1 MKNVV
6 LQKGFRKSENFFSSD
21 EILQG
26 YVKKYLSSVY
36 SEVEPSLKYTGEQAA
51 TVMEELSYLADKNPP
66 QLKKRNLLGET
77 LDEIV
82 FHPVYHQLTEIAVR
96 SKMFQYKWHEVYRNR
111 YKAYAHKIGFSIGY
125 LYAMTELSLYC
136 PLCMTDG
143 AARLV
148 DKFCTEEE
156 KQRLLPHFGASEVSQ
171 FYTGAMFLTEKTGG
185 SDVGAN
191 LLRASYLKDRTYLLN
206 GEKWF
211 CSNANAEVAFVLAR
225 TNPNIEGTKGLS
237 LFLLLKEKADGS
249 KNYREVV
256 RLKDKLGVRSM
267 ASAEI
272 IFRDTEATLVGQE
285 YEGFKQMTEMV
296 NLSRLY
302 NSVAAVA
309 AERRAMIE
317 AWQYLH
323 FRMLFGKN
331 ALEHSLIQEDFFV
344 LGCEVLGD
352 FLLTFKAI
360 DVLDYADNQS
370 TQLPHAKELARIL
383 IPIAKYSTAENAY
396 QIIQKSMELMGG
408 NGYIEDGI
416 MPRLMRDALV
426 LPIWEGAGNI
436 MFLDMIR
443 ACIKSN
449 AFQLLAEFIHQQLRN
464 LQQPLVLQEW
474 NQLVQYLSVALQ
486 NPNNHNLLR
495 FYFKRLIKFLKL
507 ALCIEQTPNL
517 PAAVVASEF
526 FSQTH
531 TNHPVTFSFDK
542 LQKVIAW
549 NF

>member
-1 MKNVV
+1 MENIV
-6 LQKGFRKSENFFSSD
+6 LQKGYRKSKNFFSSD

-26 YVKKYLSSVY
+26 YVKNYLSSVY
-36 SEVEPSLKYTGEQAA
+36 SEVEPSLVYTGEQAA
-51 TVMEELSYLADKNPP
+51 TVMEELSYFADKNPP
-66 QLKKRNLLGET
+66 QLRKRNLFGET
-77 LDEIV
+77 LEEIV
-82 FHPVYHQLTEIAVR
+82 FHPAYHQLTEIAVR
-96 SKMFQYKWHEVYRNR
+96 SKMFQYKWHEAYRKR
-111 YKAYAHKIGFSIGY
+111 YEVYAHKIGFSIGY

-148 DKFCTEEE
+148 DKFCKAEE
-156 KQRLLPHFGASEVSQ
+156 KERLLPHFGASEISQ

-191 LLRASYLKDRTYLLN
+191 LVRATHVKDRTYLLN

-225 TNPNIEGTKGLS
+225 TNPKIQGTKGLS

-272 IFRDTEATLVGQE
+272 IFRDTEAILVGQE
-285 YEGFKQMTEMV
+285 YEGFKLMTEMV

-302 NSVAAVA
+302 NAVAAVA
-309 AERRAMIE
+309 AERRALIE

-344 LGCEVLGD
+344 LGCEVLAD

-360 DVLDYADNQS
+360 DVLDHADNHTKQFR
-370 TQLPHAKELARIL
+370 QAKDLARIL

-396 QIIQKSMELMGG
+396 QTIQKSMELMGG

-443 ACIKSN
+443 ACTKSN
-449 AFQLLAEFIHQQLRN
+449 AFQLLSEFIHQQIRN
-464 LQQPLVLQEW
+464 LQQPALLQEW
-474 NQLVQYLSVALQ
+474 NQLVQYLTVALQ
-486 NPNNHNLLR
+486 NPNDHNLLR

-507 ALCIEQTPNL
+507 ALCIEQAPIM
-517 PAAVVASEF
+517 PAAAVAAEYFAQSN
-526 FSQTH
+526 S
-531 TNHPVTFSFDK
+531 NHPVTFSFDK
-542 LQKVIAW
+542 LQKVIGW
-549 NF
+549 KF